1 FICGIPSALSLT
13 FFTNQ
18 DNVWGIGLL
27 LSGLGVAMA
36 MWKFGV
42 HRVSAMIEAVAD
54 LHFGRAWL
62 FCIRIFPLLFV
73 ALFGWFI
80 VDAVTGTAQWWNPLQ
95 EFSLGSMVLQSG
107 LLIIVML
114 ALNICLD
121 KTHVASELTE

>member
-1 FICGIPSALSLT
+1 

-27 LSGLGVAMA
+27 LSGLRVAMA

-54 LHFGRAWL
+54 LHFGRASI

-80 VDAVTGTAQWWNPLQ
+80 VDAVTGTEQWWNPSQ
-95 EFSLGSMVLQSG
+95 EFSLGTMVLQWG

-114 ALNICLD
+114 ALNR
-121 KTHVASELTE
+121 